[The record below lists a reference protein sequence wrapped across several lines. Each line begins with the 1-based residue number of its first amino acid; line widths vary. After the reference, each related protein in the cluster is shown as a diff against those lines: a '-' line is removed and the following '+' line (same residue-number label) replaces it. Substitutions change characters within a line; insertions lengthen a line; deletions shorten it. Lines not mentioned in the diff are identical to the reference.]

1 MTTLDSPVETI
12 RVMPEDRYARQRLIS
27 WWEQDRLAAARVLV
41 IGAGALGNEILK
53 LLALSGVGHIM
64 IYDMDRIEVSN
75 LSRTVLF
82 KETDAGAFKAEVAAE
97 RVVELNRQAVA
108 VGRSQNIMHAIG
120 LGVFLW
126 ADIVICGL
134 DNRLARMFVN
144 SSCARTGRTWIDGA
158 IEGLSG
164 IVRVFDP
171 ARTACYECTMNEADR
186 KHVQDRLSCAML
198 ARDEISLGHVPTT
211 SVAASLIAAL
221 EVQEAI
227 KYLHGQPTLNG
238 EGIHVNGM
246 WHDFSRVQYRRRDDC
261 AAHDSFERIVPLQ
274 LGVNDITLGELLDRA
289 EAKLGEGVTLEL
301 SRDVVTSLT
310 CPVCEKTER
319 AGIVLGALREAA
331 ARCAV
336 CGTHRVVQFSGI
348 VVRDGDID
356 LSLTPGEIGV
366 PPFDIIVARQ
376 GIENQE
382 AWLFDGDAAEA
393 LGDLAPSFV
402 SAQLSTSVPKE
413 T

>member
-1 MTTLDSPVETI
+1 
-12 RVMPEDRYARQRLIS
+12 
-27 WWEQDRLAAARVLV
+27 
-41 IGAGALGNEILK
+41 
-53 LLALSGVGHIM
+53 
-64 IYDMDRIEVSN
+64 
-75 LSRTVLF
+75 
-82 KETDAGAFKAEVAAE
+82 
-97 RVVELNRQAVA
+97 
-108 VGRSQNIMHAIG
+108 MHTMG

-198 ARDEISLGHVPTT
+198 ARNEINLGHVPTT

-227 KYLHGQPTLNG
+227 KYLHGQPTLHG

-261 AAHDSFERIVPLQ
+261 MAHDHFENIVPLQ
-274 LGVNDITLGELLDRA
+274 LGVNDITLGALLDRA
-289 EAKLGEGVTLEL
+289 EAKLGRGVTLEL

-319 AGIVLGALREAA
+319 AGLVLGALREAA
-331 ARCAV
+331 ARCVV

-348 VVRDGDID
+348 VVRDGEID

-366 PPFDIIVARQ
+366 PPFDVIVARQ
-376 GIENQE
+376 GLDKQE
-382 AWLFDGDAAEA
+382 AWLFDGDAREA
-393 LGDLAPSFV
+393 LGKLAPSF
-402 SAQLSTSVPKE
+402 APDQLSTSAPKE